1 MSFADDLRAAQAR
14 MLKQKK
20 EEAERQKGRRKVAS
34 GSTSGSAAGGG
45 GSVKNDWTLEDEMIA
60 LYLQMSESSKF
71 LIENY
76 SKKRKLSP
84 RAMKMRMTAYGTLM
98 KSPDADVSEQMR
110 QVFQQF
116 GRMDAGELQKLVIQ
130 ILRGEYTYR
139 ESFEQKAIR
148 RD

>member
-20 EEAERQKGRRKVAS
+20 EEAERQKGRRRV
-34 GSTSGSAAGGG
+34 STGTSSPTAGGG
-45 GSVKNDWTLEDEMIA
+45 SATKNDWTPEDEMVA
-60 LYLQMSESSKF
+60 LYLQMSDSSKF
-71 LIENY
+71 LVENY
-76 SKKRKLSP
+76 AKKRKLSP
-84 RAMKMRMTAYGTLM
+84 RAMKMRMTAYAALL
-98 KSPDADVSEQMR
+98 KNPSADAPEQMG
-110 QVFQQF
+110 QIFQQF
-116 GRMDAGELQKLVIQ
+116 GRMDASELQKLVIQ

>member
-34 GSTSGSAAGGG
+34 GTSSGSAPSG
-45 GSVKNDWTLEDEMIA
+45 GSATKNDWTPEDEMIA
-60 LYLQMSESSKF
+60 LYLQMSDSSKF

-76 SKKRKLSP
+76 AKKRKLSP
-84 RAMKMRMTAYGTLM
+84 RAMKMRMTAYGSLL
-98 KSPDADVSEQMR
+98 KAPDADAPEQMR
-110 QVFQQF
+110 QIFQQF